1 MKKLLFAL
9 VLSAMFIAISVTG
22 VCADDNISVYVQT
35 EKVEFN
41 ENTGVPFFDENER
54 TMVPLR
60 AAMEAFDVNVE
71 WVEET
76 NSAILT
82 KGETKLTVTI
92 GSKNLVFG
100 DGTLV
105 TVDTNPIETGGR
117 IYLPIRAV
125 AEAFGGYVLWNEPLC
140 SVFIMNDEYKK
151 FRDSFT
157 YDGELSKY
165 VDTVV
170 VSASY
175 TGETKKDD
183 FAKKWI
189 SADKEKLETILKVV
203 ATDKQN
209 LNAEHHININFWY
222 PKDDDAE
229 KDYYIANVS
238 SFSYDV
244 IIYNPFEETKIN
256 QLNQ

>member
-1 MKKLLFAL
+1 MKRILTALFFTVAFISL
-9 VLSAMFIAISVTG
+9 MYVGASAEDIK
-22 VCADDNISVYVQT
+22 VYVGT
-35 EKVEFN
+35 NAVEFD
-41 ENTGVPFFDENER
+41 EDTGIPFFNESER

-60 AAMEAFDVNVE
+60 ATMEAFGAKVE
-71 WVEET
+71 WIEST
-76 NSAILT
+76 NSALLT
-82 KGETKLTVTI
+82 KGNTRLTVTI

-100 DGTLV
+100 DGRIIT
-105 TVDTNPIETGGR
+105 TDTASVETGGR

-140 SVFIMNDEYKK
+140 SVFIMDDEYKS

-170 VSASY
+170 VSAY
-175 TGETKKDD
+175 FNGEVSKDE
-183 FAKKWI
+183 FAKKW
-189 SADKEKLETILKVV
+189 STADITQLETIFKII
-203 ATDKQN
+203 ATDKQS
-209 LNAEHHININFWY
+209 LNPEYHIAINFWF
-222 PKDDDAE
+222 PKTDDE
-229 KDYYIANVS
+229 NRDYYIANVS
-238 SFSYDV
+238 SFSFDA